1 MVMTTDNRI
10 LVVDDE
16 ADLRDILSIYLEELG
31 YVVETAPDGQT
42 GLERFRDSRPPIVMT
57 DIKMPGMDGIDLLQR
72 IKDEAQD
79 TEVIMITGHG
89 DLDLA
94 IQSLKLEATDFITKP
109 INDDVLDIA
118 LKRAHERIDMRRQI
132 QDYTENLETLVAEK
146 SAQVVELER
155 LTALG
160 QAVDCLTTAFLDIAG
175 DVQSGM
181 EFFNEVPCFVALHNR
196 NLQVVSCNQLYR
208 ERLGDMVGEVSGAIY
223 LANAEAPQ
231 PSPVEKTFVQAS
243 PQRCREVLRYLD
255 GQTYPVMVHTAPIRN
270 SRGEMEL
277 VLEIIAD
284 ISEVTRLQAE
294 LRSTQQRYHQ
304 LFEEVPCYIVVL
316 DRGYRITAANR
327 LFRDEFG
334 ESAGPTCH
342 QAYKQRSTPCAACPV
357 ALTFEDG
364 QSHHKEMVVNSQT
377 GEQLHVLIWT
387 APIVNAAGEI
397 TQVMEMATDITQ
409 MRQLQDRLSS
419 LGLMVSSVSHGVK
432 GVLTGMDAG
441 LYLLNSGLGKD
452 NKDQAT
458 EGYDILKLM
467 TERIRS
473 LVLDVLYYAKERSLS
488 VEVLDALGF
497 VNDVAFIVNPKT
509 RKHRIDFQC
518 RFEEDLGRLE
528 ADPVAL
534 RSALVNILENAVEAC
549 LEDDADQPHQIVFSA
564 GGNATQLELE
574 IWDNGQGMDEET
586 RQNLFDLFFSS
597 KGEKGTG
604 LGLFIARKT
613 IEQHGGSVT
622 VVSEPGQGAC
632 FSIVLPRSP
641 IGDDAA
647 AETQRGELTEN
658 DP

>member
-1 MVMTTDNRI
+1 
-10 LVVDDE
+10 
-16 ADLRDILSIYLEELG
+16 
-31 YVVETAPDGQT
+31 
-42 GLERFRDSRPPIVMT
+42 
-57 DIKMPGMDGIDLLQR
+57 
-72 IKDEAQD
+72 
-79 TEVIMITGHG
+79 
-89 DLDLA
+89 
-94 IQSLKLEATDFITKP
+94 
-109 INDDVLDIA
+109 
-118 LKRAHERIDMRRQI
+118 MRRQI
-132 QDYTENLETLVAEK
+132 RDYTENLETLVAEK
-146 SAQVVELER
+146 SAQLVELER

-160 QAVDCLTTAFLDIAG
+160 QAVDCLTTAFLDIVG

-196 NLQVVSCNQLYR
+196 GLHVVSCNQLYQD
-208 ERLGDMVGEVSGAIY
+208 RLGNMVGQASDAIY
-223 LANAEAPQ
+223 LNTNEEPG
-231 PSPVEKTFVQAS
+231 SRVVEKTFLHAS
-243 PQRCREVLRYLD
+243 PQRCREVLRYGN

-270 SRGEMEL
+270 SRGETEL

-316 DRGYRITAANR
+316 DRNYKITAANR
-327 LFRDEFG
+327 LFREEFG
-334 ESAGPTCH
+334 ITAGPTCH

-364 QSHHKEMVVNSQT
+364 QSHHKEMVVTDQDGGRLN
-377 GEQLHVLIWT
+377 VLIWT

-397 TQVMEMATDITQ
+397 TQVMEMATNITQ
-409 MRQLQDRLSS
+409 MRQLQDRLST

-452 NKDQAT
+452 DKDQVN
-458 EGYDILKLM
+458 EGYDIMKLM

-473 LVLDVLYYAKERSLS
+473 LVLDVLYYAKERSLAL
-488 VEVLDALGF
+488 EIIDAQSF
-497 VNDVAFIVNPKT
+497 VNDVAFIVSPKAH
-509 RKHRIDFQC
+509 KAKIDFQN
-518 RFEEDLGRLE
+518 RFDQDLGRFE

-549 LEDDADQPHQIVFSA
+549 LEDKGGQPHRIIFSA
-564 GGNATQLELE
+564 RGHAAKLALE
-574 IWDNGQGMDEET
+574 IRDNGVGMSEET
-586 RQNLFDLFFSS
+586 RQNLFNLFFSS
-597 KGEKGTG
+597 KGKKGTG

-613 IEQHGGSVT
+613 IEQHGGSLQ

-632 FSIVLPRSP
+632 FSIVLPRAP
-641 IGDDAA
+641 IVEHAA
-647 AETQRGELTEN
+647 AEALNHERAEN